1 MLHVAPAPFWT
12 LMILDPMTAVL
23 LLLFLIFML
32 LKKRAA
38 VIDDSATF
46 RDDPERTGAPDT
58 AAESCADNILLAP

>member
-1 MLHVAPAPFWT
+1 
-12 LMILDPMTAVL
+12 MTAVL

-58 AAESCADNILLAP
+58 AAESCADDILLAP